1 MKKLISL
8 MVTALMVLSMT
19 GAVYANTVDDL
30 AAAIEAKY
38 PDKTINCKNLANTIK
53 VGTSEASLTDSDIS
67 VVKGTAVAF
76 SSTLNM
82 ADVRKLFSNATDS
95 VPDSNIY
102 ETYKTTVQNAD
113 MTGSF
118 TIEVEYDSN
127 FTFGE
132 ITATAVKNSFS
143 GLSEDIYDL
152 DDIAVT
158 KDTNKYTI
166 TVKTESGIKAG
177 AVNNDKLQDITYKIS
192 NVATPNTDGTYSV
205 KVKMSGSLE
214 FSGTGDSDTVTLGT
228 IKFASPE
235 ATRSVTTYTR
245 SSGGGSSRP
254 TTTTQTTK
262 NEDGSTTTTVTN
274 NKTGTVTETT
284 ENTDGS
290 TTTVETKKDG
300 TVTTT
305 EKDADGNKTTTVE
318 NADGST
324 KTEEKLKDG
333 TTITTETTKDGETTI
348 TVDTKK
354 ETEVEIPV
362 EDSENVSGIVI
373 TDKNGNQTT
382 ITDFE
387 VTDGG
392 VKFTVSG
399 KYTVEVE
406 KTQKEPVKEFDDV
419 QGVSH
424 WAKDAVEYVV
434 SKGLMNGISENEFA
448 PDMSLT
454 RAMLVTV
461 LYRLTN
467 EPETNADV
475 AFGDVVDG
483 SYYEKAVKWAQE
495 NGIVNGITENEFAPD
510 VNITREQITTI
521 LYRYAKYMGYDV
533 TQGGMQIR
541 EFADYEEISD
551 YALEAMTWAV
561 NVGLVKGRGNNNVAP
576 KDFATRAEIATI
588 LQRFIEL
595 NK

>member
-1 MKKLISL
+1 MKKFISL
-8 MVTALMVLSMT
+8 MVVITMIISMT
-19 GAVYANTVDDL
+19 GIVSAKTDVTATKNYITGIVGSTERTYPVISTIKLNGNENTVSVAKGSAVAVSSTVDEVGTVYTRILNKVNACDNADVKETILGSSVVGSLAITVSVDDKL
-30 AAAIEAKY
+30 TFDAPSKDGFTILDGTVF
-38 PDKTINCKNLANTIK
+38 DKENVTVTGTNPYTVNVAVKDGVKVSDLTADKLNVSYSATVVTPAENGEYNVKVSFTGKIDFK
-53 VGTSEASLTDSDIS
+53 VGDDVLGTMNFTSAET
-67 VVKGTAVAF
+67 KGT
-76 SSTLNM
+76 
-82 ADVRKLFSNATDS
+82 
-95 VPDSNIY
+95 I
-102 ETYKTTVQNAD
+102 
-113 MTGSF
+113 
-118 TIEVEYDSN
+118 
-127 FTFGE
+127 
-132 ITATAVKNSFS
+132 
-143 GLSEDIYDL
+143 
-152 DDIAVT
+152 
-158 KDTNKYTI
+158 
-166 TVKTESGIKAG
+166 
-177 AVNNDKLQDITYKIS
+177 
-192 NVATPNTDGTYSV
+192 
-205 KVKMSGSLE
+205 
-214 FSGTGDSDTVTLGT
+214 
-228 IKFASPE
+228 
-235 ATRSVTTYTR
+235 TTYTQ
-245 SSGGGSSRP
+245 SSGGSSKP
-254 TTTTQTTK
+254 TTTTETVK
-262 NEDGSTTTTVTN
+262 NEDGSTTTTVIN

-290 TTTVETKKDG
+290 TITVETKKDG

-362 EDSENVSGIVI
+362 KDSENVSGIVI

-424 WAKDAVEYVV
+424 WAKEAIEYVV
-434 SKGLMNGISENEFA
+434 SKGLMNGVSENEFA

-467 EPETNADV
+467 EPETNVDV
-475 AFGDVVDG
+475 AFGDVADG

-510 VNITREQITTI
+510 VNITREQIATI

-588 LQRFIEL
+588 LQRFIQL